1 MLIFLEWDLHHV
13 EFYICLWFQLL
24 PGKADCR
31 VIALQQISLVLIV
44 VLDSLVLTD
53 FSQGGP
59 AEEDKGLVVVGHG
72 IVLGGGEVI
81 R

>member
-1 MLIFLEWDLHHV
+1 
-13 EFYICLWFQLL
+13 
-24 PGKADCR
+24 

-53 FSQGGP
+53 FSQGGS